1 MAASDDAQ
9 HIEHSLLT
17 DGVIERRLYQL
28 RLAGGAQQDHTL
40 VCLPTGLGKTTVS
53 LLVTAE
59 RIDAVGGTSLF
70 LAPTKPLVQQHAD
83 FYRESL
89 TIPDDEIVVFTGE
102 VSPDDRAAL
111 FADARI
117 VIATPQVIEND
128 LIANRISLRNVTH
141 LTFDECHRATGE
153 YAYVYIAERYH
164 DDAADP
170 LVTGMSASPGGDE
183 EAIRTVCENLGIA
196 RVEVM
201 TEADADVEEY
211 THDTDVEWERIELP
225 AAVLEIRDALN
236 EVITDRLEQL
246 KSLGVADT
254 TQPDL
259 SQKDLNKIRAKLQR
273 MIDNDQSD
281 GFTGMSVHAEVMKL
295 RRAVELV
302 ETQSVDALRRYF
314 DRQRNAAR
322 SSGASKASQRL
333 VSEPTVREAMRKAE
347 SFDGLHPKFSRA
359 RVLLAQTLGIEGGER
374 VIVFTESRDTAE
386 ALTDFL
392 SDSFDTRRFVGQ
404 GDKEGSDGMTQR
416 EQQATLEAFRDGEFE
431 VLVSTSVAEEGL
443 DVPEV
448 DLVLFFEPVPTAIR
462 SIQRKGRTG
471 RQDDGRVVVLL
482 AEDTRDEA
490 YFWISRR
497 KEQKMADELQ
507 SLKSVA
513 DDVESEL
520 GAGDQRQL
528 GEFDDG
534 AAGATAA
541 SNNAG
546 ASGNNAGAPSDN
558 AGQPSNDNGASTDG
572 RLSPGLIDF
581 AEQTESAGNDDESLS
596 DADPESDD
604 ADDGSDDADPE
615 SDDADPESDDADDG
629 SDDTAVQPTVATPHS
644 NEEDAV
650 ELVIDQRELDST
662 IARDLSIRE
671 GIQTRL
677 ETLAVGDYI
686 LSDRVAV
693 ERKSVA
699 DFLDTLTGGDRSM
712 FEQVGD
718 MARHYSRPVVILEGG
733 NLYEERNVHPNA
745 IRGALSSLAIDFDA
759 SVLHTTDEGDTTD
772 MLEVIATRE
781 QETADRA
788 VSVHGEK
795 SAKTLPE
802 QQEYVVSAIADIGPV
817 TARALL
823 ESFGTVEAVMTAR
836 EDDLLEVDGVGQV
849 TAERIREVVG
859 SDYEE

>member
-83 FYRESL
+83 FYCESL

-164 DDAADP
+164 GDAADP

-604 ADDGSDDADPE
+604 ADDGSDD
-615 SDDADPESDDADDG
+615 
-629 SDDTAVQPTVATPHS
+629 TAVQPTVATPHS

-662 IARDLSIRE
+662 IARDLSTRE